1 MLDQMS
7 KEELE
12 ALKSKA
18 SEDMQELKLKIKDK
32 AQALNRNSNK
42 VQILKVLVD
51 DIEVSLKKTLAQ
63 IERNSDAEKKD
74 PSLQQQEG
82 WLNTVAKLIDTKG
95 QIQQQYTEAQE
106 KYKEHLIEEGMCIQ
120 ELRQYHSQHEKKRTQ
135 YLKLSICLAQKE
147 VESDDS
153 VSEEGADRITE
164 DIKTSFLRMRF
175 S

>member
-18 SEDMQELKLKIKDK
+18 SEDMQELKLKIEDK
-32 AQALNRNSNK
+32 TKALNRNSNK
-42 VQILKVLVD
+42 VQLLRALIVQ
-51 DIEVSLKKTLAQ
+51 IEISLKEAIAQ
-63 IERNSDAEKKD
+63 VEKNSDKEKKD

-106 KYKEHLIEEGMCIQ
+106 KYKEHLIEEGMCVQ
-120 ELRQYHSQHEKKRTQ
+120 ELRQYHSQYEKKRTQ

-147 VESDDS
+147 VESDGS
-153 VSEEGADRITE
+153 VSDEGADRITE